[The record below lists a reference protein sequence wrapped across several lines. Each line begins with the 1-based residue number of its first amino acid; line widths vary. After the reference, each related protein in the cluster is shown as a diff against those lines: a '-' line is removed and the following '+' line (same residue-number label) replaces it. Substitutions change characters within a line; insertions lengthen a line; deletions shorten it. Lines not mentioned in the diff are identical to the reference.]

1 MKSCRVGNHVFL
13 LVCGVVEI
21 DFFWELLSM
30 TIEYV
35 VKTRKSLAPGQ
46 TDKTTGKLWY
56 YKVTLLL
63 LHEPTNPRIF
73 HVLLYF

>member
-1 MKSCRVGNHVFL
+1 
-13 LVCGVVEI
+13 
-21 DFFWELLSM
+21 M

-63 LHEPTNPRIF
+63 LHEPTNPWIF
-73 HVLLYF
+73 HVLLYFRVRRRVQGSRQTLQPLPHLCHFPWR

>member
-1 MKSCRVGNHVFL
+1 
-13 LVCGVVEI
+13 
-21 DFFWELLSM
+21 M

-63 LHEPTNPRIF
+63 LHEPTNPWIF
-73 HVLLYF
+73 HILLYF